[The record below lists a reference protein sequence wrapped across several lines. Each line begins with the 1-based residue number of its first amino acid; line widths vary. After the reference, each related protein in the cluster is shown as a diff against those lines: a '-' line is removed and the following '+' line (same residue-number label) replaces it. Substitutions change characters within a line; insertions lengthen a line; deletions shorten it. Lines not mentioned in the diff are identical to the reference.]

1 MVGLFLVNAEF
12 RCFPPHLF
20 DIVCLLP
27 VVIRNIRASGS
38 STNLARASV
47 QNLVVTELRRILDIP
62 PQRFRTQSAIM
73 LVPPAD
79 RKAVTAE
86 EIVCLCGKLQ
96 QLHSETLV
104 DLVRVFIRVLGE
116 PDHKTDRHTPVPLHR
131 AASDLTLTMAPASG
145 SCCSFMDFP
154 GGCGSE
160 QISESAQIVSI

>member
-1 MVGLFLVNAEF
+1 MG
-12 RCFPPHLF
+12 
-20 DIVCLLP
+20 
-27 VVIRNIRASGS
+27 
-38 STNLARASV
+38 
-47 QNLVVTELRRILDIP
+47 
-62 PQRFRTQSAIM
+62 FRTQSAIM

-79 RKAVTAE
+79 RKAVTAG

-131 AASDLTLTMAPASG
+131 ATSDLTLTMAPASG

-160 QISESAQIVSI
+160 QISESAQ